1 MLVGVLGGT
10 GALGR
15 QVVTELERRGHSAAV
30 LSRSPGPRPRLH
42 RRVDVASGEGLDTA
56 MADLEVLVD
65 VLHGPEPVL
74 VDGLGRAL
82 TATRAAGVRSVVS
95 ISILGADRVPL
106 GYYRVKTAQEA
117 AVQASRLP
125 WSILRATQFHSL
137 LDTVFTQSARRG
149 VLPMLRVPLQPVA
162 PEEVAARL
170 VNLAES
176 GPAGISRF
184 AGPRVQRA
192 DHLARIWA
200 RARGVRW
207 VPVPVPA
214 LGSVLKAVRAGNLTD
229 PGAPAGH
236 IPFEAWLRVAA

>member
-1 MLVGVLGGT
+1 MLVGVLGGS

-15 QVVTELERRGHSAAV
+15 QVVSELERRGHAAAV
-30 LSRSPGPRPRLH
+30 LSRSPGPTPHLH
-42 RRVDVASGEGLDTA
+42 RRVDVTSGEGLDTA
-56 MADLEVLVD
+56 LAGLEVLVD
-65 VLHGPEPVL
+65 VLQGSEPVL

-82 TATRAAGVRSVVS
+82 AAAKASGVRSVVS

-106 GYYRVKTAQEA
+106 GYYQIKTAQEA
-117 AVQASRLP
+117 KVQAAGLP

-137 LDTVFTQSARRG
+137 LDTVFTRTARRG
-149 VLPMLRVPLQPVA
+149 VLPMLRAPLQPVS

-170 VNLAES
+170 VDLAES

-207 VPVPVPA
+207 MPLPVPVV
-214 LGSVLKAVRAGNLTD
+214 GSVLKAVRTGNLTD
-229 PGAPAGH
+229 PGAPTGH
-236 IPFEAWLRVAA
+236 ISFEAWLRVAA